1 MPTGRSKDRPT
12 DELLERV
19 RFIVTFRARYAPSK
33 RDALA
38 EPNPLGSHLYTHLMS
53 MLEGRG
59 LAVLYRK
66 RKGLFDKQEKLHHR
80 VMEGRTLRLDFADR
94 LTIGAIDGPRELAS
108 IGKYSR
114 GGWEEALKEAY
125 DECLRLTVEAD
136 KISALEDQLANA
148 ESPEAVVSLLDGCE
162 DREGTL
168 KMLCLTPKRNSNAFT
183 LYMSHIMAERV
194 ADAHAIIETALEAS
208 PDDARLHLILGNFY
222 WAALCNARGWP
233 EGKEPGFLRMVTL
246 EALDMPYEK
255 ARSLARTH
263 YLEAMRLSTHREVED
278 EASTQL
284 STLRS

>member
-1 MPTGRSKDRPT
+1 MGRSKDRPT

-33 RDALA
+33 RQGLS
-38 EPNPLGSHLYTHLMS
+38 EPNPLGSHLYTHLMTV
-53 MLEGRG
+53 LQDRG
-59 LAVLYRK
+59 LSVLYRTG
-66 RKGLFDKQEKLHHR
+66 RGFFDKQDKLHHR
-80 VMEGRTLRLDFADR
+80 VMEGRTLRLEFVDR
-94 LTIGAIDGPRELAS
+94 MTIGAIDGPRELVS

-136 KISALEDQLANA
+136 KIFALEDAMASA
-148 ESPEAVVSLLDGCE
+148 ESPEDVVALLDGCE
-162 DREGTL
+162 DRDGTL
-168 KMLCLTPKRNSNAFT
+168 KMLCLTPKRSSNAFT
-183 LYMSHIMAERV
+183 LYMSHIMADRV
-194 ADAHAIIETALEAS
+194 ADAHAIIEAALEAN

-233 EGKEPGFLRMVTL
+233 EGKEPGPLRLVTL

-255 ARSLARTH
+255 IRSLARTH
-263 YLEAMRLSTHREVED
+263 YLEAMRLSTHRETEE
-278 EASTQL
+278 EAGAQL